1 VISPRLKMI
10 DLNPEHWARLMD
22 LMLPPPGGDP
32 EPAAKAGPLGL
43 LAKAQARMDAA
54 TTKPER
60 STLATSPNRPAV
72 VLHRGGAILRVV
84 QLGGG
89 VLPHEGLASVS
100 TVDLRAFRK
109 AQALPLLAAVDV
121 AELPKLWASFQTGVQ
136 LTDDLALQ
144 HYAMLK
150 AFKAAIGRGVEV
162 EPRLFG
168 AAPLPPE
175 AMLQKTFDRL
185 LPDRRSFVMYLVDR
199 GSVWTSVIAT
209 KHAGDLQLITTHDAI
224 AAKVRFASIGSDA
237 KKVVKEVGR
246 RFEPVH
252 IGLFLPL
259 SVFHELIAGDLSAIA
274 RAMAAR
280 KAVLD
285 PAPAWLLGLVGAGAA
300 AEAATRT
307 GRFASGLL
315 RGSKL
320 WQGLGAG
327 PAGKAAEKLAQT
339 LSSPLELLGL
349 DPWETLRWG
358 RDWRRRVQLD
368 RSVFEKTK

>member
-1 VISPRLKMI
+1 MISPRLKLI
-10 DLNPEHWARLMD
+10 DLNPDHWARLMD
-22 LMLPPPGGDP
+22 LMLPPTGGDP
-32 EPAAKAGPLGL
+32 EPAAAGPLGF
-43 LAKAQARMDAA
+43 LARAQAQVQAA
-54 TTKPER
+54 GKPER
-60 STLATSPNRPAV
+60 SSLATSPHRPAV
-72 VLHRGGAILRVV
+72 VLHRGGTILRVV

-89 VLPHEGLASVS
+89 VLSSEGLASVS
-100 TVDLRAFRK
+100 TVDLRAYRK
-109 AQALPLLAAVDV
+109 ARALPLLVAIDV
-121 AELPKLWASFQTGVQ
+121 ARLPEVWASFQDGIN

-150 AFKAAIGRGVEV
+150 ALKAAIGSGVEV

-168 AAPLPPE
+168 AVPLPAE

-209 KHAGDLQLITTHDAI
+209 KRDGDLQLITTHDAI
-224 AAKVRFASIGSDA
+224 AARVRFSTIGLDA

-259 SVFHELIAGDLSAIA
+259 SVFQELVAGDLSAIA

-280 KAVLD
+280 KAVVD

-307 GRFASGLL
+307 GRLASGLL

-320 WQGLGAG
+320 WQGLGRG

-349 DPWETLRWG
+349 DPWEALRWG
-358 RDWRRRVQLD
+358 RDWRRRLQLD
-368 RSVFEKTK
+368 RSVFENTE